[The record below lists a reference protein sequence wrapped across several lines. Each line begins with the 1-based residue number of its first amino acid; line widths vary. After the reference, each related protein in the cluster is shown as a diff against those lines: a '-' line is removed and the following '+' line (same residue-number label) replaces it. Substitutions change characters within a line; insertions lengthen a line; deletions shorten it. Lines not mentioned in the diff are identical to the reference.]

1 MLAILGCG
9 KRKMNKLK
17 QNLFIKKSW
26 GSEIVW
32 SLTDNYMAK
41 TIEIN
46 EGFKTPLMVHKQK
59 EKSIIVIHGELFLT
73 YGDGYDIEKASNY
86 KLPLG
91 WSWHIEPG
99 KLYSYASLKG
109 LVRLVEV
116 SSPQLEDGI
125 TIIDEDGIK
134 FKVTDLEENIIDE
147 KIKKSKLAKLKE
159 KEYKNDRG

>member
-1 MLAILGCG
+1 
-9 KRKMNKLK
+9 MNKLK

-32 SLTDNYMAK
+32 VLTNGYMAK
-41 TIEIN
+41 TIEID
-46 EGFKTPLMVHKQK
+46 EGCKTPLIVHKQK
-59 EKSIIVIHGELFLT
+59 EKSIIVIYGELFLT

-86 KLPLG
+86 KLPTG

-99 KLYSYASLKG
+99 KFCSYASLKG
-109 LVRLVEV
+109 VVRLVEV
-116 SSPQLEDGI
+116 SSPQLEEGI

-134 FKVTDLEENIIDE
+134 FKATDLEESIIDE

-159 KEYKNDRG
+159 KEYKNDRNK

>member
-1 MLAILGCG
+1 
-9 KRKMNKLK
+9 MNKLR
-17 QNLFIKKSW
+17 QNLFTKKSW

-46 EGFKTPLMVHKQK
+46 EGCRTPLIVHKEK

-86 KLPLG
+86 KLPVG
-91 WSWHIEPG
+91 WSWYIEPVN
-99 KLYSYASLKG
+99 LYSYASLKG
-109 LVRLVEV
+109 VVRIVEV
-116 SSPQLEDGI
+116 SSPQLEEGI
-125 TIIDEDGIK
+125 TLMDEDGVK
-134 FKVTDLEENIIDE
+134 FEVTSLKEEVIEE

-159 KEYKNDRG
+159 KEYMKYDRS

>member
-1 MLAILGCG
+1 
-9 KRKMNKLK
+9 MNRLK
-17 QNLFIKKSW
+17 QNLFIKRSW
-26 GSEIVW
+26 GSEIIW

-46 EGFKTPLMVHKQK
+46 EGCKTSLIVHKQK
-59 EKSIIVIHGELFLT
+59 EKSIIVISGELYLT
-73 YGDGYDIEKASNY
+73 YGDGYDIEKALNY
-86 KLPLG
+86 KLPPG

-109 LVRLVEV
+109 IVRLIEV

-134 FKVTDLEENIIDE
+134 FKAVGLEEEVVKE

-159 KEYKNDRG
+159 KEYKNDRSK